1 MGGLSI
7 MASNIAGT
15 DITNSSNPPLSIL
28 YLDDEEHNL
37 AAFRATFRRDY
48 QIYTATSGREALQ
61 ILREHPVQLI
71 VTDQRMPE
79 MTGVQFLEAVI
90 PEFPDAVRMILT
102 GFSDVEAIIKAINT
116 GRVFR
121 YITKP
126 WEEQDLRATIKG
138 AFEYYT
144 LQQKNRQLL
153 LALQEKVNE
162 QERIMNLFRKYV
174 PESVVASALESE
186 SDQAIFDGES
196 RIVSVLFSD
205 IRNFTSLAA
214 DNDPKRIIA
223 FLNDY
228 FTLMNKCVVACKGNI
243 NKFIGDGLLAIFG
256 APISDI
262 ENQHNAVYCALSM
275 KEALVRI
282 NDKYAAEFG
291 RPIEIGIG
299 IHTGEVIVGNIGSEE
314 RIEYTAIGET
324 VNLSSRIEQMTKAQ
338 PNTILISES
347 THRVVRDDFRFKDWG
362 EAQVKGLTET
372 IRLYEV
378 LGRKN

>member
-1 MGGLSI
+1 
-7 MASNIAGT
+7 MASSSLAN
-15 DITNSSNPPLSIL
+15 TNLTGSNNPPLSIL

-37 AAFRATFRRDY
+37 TAFRATFRRDY
-48 QIYTATSGREALQ
+48 QIFTATSGREALQ
-61 ILREHPVQLI
+61 ILRENPVQLI

-153 LALQEKVNE
+153 LALQEKVSE

-174 PESVVASALESE
+174 PESVVASALDSE
-186 SDQAIFDGES
+186 TEHGIFDGES

-214 DNDPKRIIA
+214 SNDPKRVVA

-262 ENQHNAVYCALSM
+262 ENQHNAVYCALAM
-275 KEALVRI
+275 KEALGRI

-324 VNLSSRIEQMTKAQ
+324 VNLSSRIEQLTKSH

-347 THRVVRDDFRFKDWG
+347 TYRVVQDAFHINDWG
-362 EAQVKGLTET
+362 EAEVKGITDS

-378 LGRKN
+378 LGRKS